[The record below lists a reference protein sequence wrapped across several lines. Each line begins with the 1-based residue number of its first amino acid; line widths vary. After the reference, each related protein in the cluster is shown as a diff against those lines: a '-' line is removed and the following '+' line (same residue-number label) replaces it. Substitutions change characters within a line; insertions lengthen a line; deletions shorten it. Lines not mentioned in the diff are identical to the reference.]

1 MIYTDGFIIQKG
13 TTAGNVSNAFTIS
26 FKNVPNVIGIVYK
39 EASSYAYT
47 ASIQSLSKTNVSF
60 VTRYTNEN
68 TSGLASE
75 TIYYI
80 AMGY

>member
-1 MIYTDGFIIQKG
+1 MDGFIIQKG
-13 TTAGNVSNAFTIS
+13 TTAGNVSKVFTIP
-26 FKNVPNVIGIVYK
+26 FKNNPCVIGIVYK

-47 ASIQSLSKTNVSF
+47 ASIQDLSKTYVSF

-68 TSGLASE
+68 VSGLASE